1 MTTTLTTTR
10 STRLGAVILTAAI
23 VSFPFTFSACGS
35 DDDAS
40 TSAPPAPTSS
50 DPVLHDDATIVTIE
64 GVDYAFNGVPSSVRA
79 GTRLALRNAA
89 PAELHELVAFRLSDG
104 DDIALGDLA
113 QLPAEE
119 LGPRLGAPVTVLLQP
134 PGSDEEIVA
143 VGNGTLEEPGR
154 YVLMCFIPT
163 GADPA
168 EYLAAAAASDGEAPT
183 GVAGGPPHFVNGM
196 YAELQVEA

>member
-1 MTTTLTTTR
+1 MTTTTTTA
-10 STRLGAVILTAAI
+10 RLGAVILTAAI
-23 VSFPFTFSACGS
+23 TCSVAFSGCGS
-35 DDDAS
+35 DDD
-40 TSAPPAPTSS
+40 TSRSESPAPTSS
-50 DPVLHDDATIVTIE
+50 DPVHHDDATVVTIE
-64 GVDYAFNGVPSSVRA
+64 GVDYAFNDVPSSVTA
-79 GTRLALRNAA
+79 GTRLAFRNAA

-134 PGSDEEIVA
+134 PGTDQQIVA
-143 VGNGTLEEPGR
+143 VGDGTLEEPGR

-163 GADPA
+163 GADPQ

-196 YAELQVEA
+196 YAELQVDA

>member
-1 MTTTLTTTR
+1 MTTTMTTT
-10 STRLGAVILTAAI
+10 TARLGAVILTAAI
-23 VSFPFTFSACGS
+23 TCSVTFSGCGS
-35 DDDAS
+35 DDDTSMPAP
-40 TSAPPAPTSS
+40 SAPASS
-50 DPVLHDDATIVTIE
+50 DPIHHEDATVVTIE
-64 GVDYAFNGVPSSVRA
+64 GVDYGFNDVPSSVPA
-79 GTRLALRNAA
+79 GTRLAFRNAA
-89 PAELHELVAFRLSDG
+89 PAELHELVVFRLSDG

-134 PGSDEEIVA
+134 PGSDEQIVA
-143 VGNGTLEEPGR
+143 VGDGTLEEPGR

-163 GADPA
+163 GADPQ

-196 YAELQVEA
+196 YAELQVDA

>member
-1 MTTTLTTTR
+1 MTTTTTTA
-10 STRLGAVILTAAI
+10 RLGAVILTAAI
-23 VSFPFTFSACGS
+23 TCSVAFSGCGS
-35 DDDAS
+35 DDD
-40 TSAPPAPTSS
+40 TSRSESPAPTSS
-50 DPVLHDDATIVTIE
+50 DPVHHDDPTVVTIE
-64 GVDYAFNGVPSSVRA
+64 GVDYAFNDVPSSVTA
-79 GTRLALRNAA
+79 GTRLAFRNAA

-134 PGSDEEIVA
+134 PGTDQQIVA
-143 VGNGTLEEPGR
+143 VGDGTLEEPGR

-163 GADPA
+163 GADPQ

-196 YAELQVEA
+196 YAELQVDA